1 MWSQNLI
8 PVSPSVNSVPR
19 TTHEDVQ
26 DRTAIQHDAA
36 PHYDATTTILVPFHD
51 VPVVVSATRSNDI
64 VERDDGSWITDI
76 FLQEVLQTIH
86 PGQEISVVNKDI
98 QLAVGKGENYLSIIY
113 RVEVQYKRGNTGNIE
128 NHHLILKGYPNCDFI
143 TKFITELGV
152 FDRELSIYQSAL
164 TAIYTFAEE
173 RFQRDQIP
181 YITSK
186 SFKTSRPNT
195 VVLEDLKYQGF
206 RMANRKA
213 MLDLQHCFTVVRNL
227 AHLHGMSGALH
238 NHNPDILSQYDNV
251 VFGKRNKPYLDNF
264 LPEQMRILSKAIKTW
279 SGFETYAAKL
289 EKLIPEYS
297 DKLVDI
303 CTPQPGGFHV
313 LTHGDCWINNY
324 LFKYS
329 SIGEPTD
336 VRFVDFQLSCLGSP
350 ATDLTYFLYS
360 SSQNE
365 VRASRLDE
373 VLKMYH
379 TQLCETLAALGSNPE
394 VFGFQDLKNEMKR
407 VALCGLY
414 AATTV
419 LAGVVGDAEEKEEE
433 APDMAELTEER
444 MSKEEKNPW
453 EKHKNNP
460 RFREALQQ
468 MLPHFDEIGVFD

>member
-1 MWSQNLI
+1 MAS
-8 PVSPSVNSVPR
+8 
-19 TTHEDVQ
+19 
-26 DRTAIQHDAA
+26 
-36 PHYDATTTILVPFHD
+36 
-51 VPVVVSATRSNDI
+51 SNDI

-76 FLQEVLQTIH
+76 LLQEILQNIH
-86 PGQEISVVNKDI
+86 PGQEVSIVNKDI
-98 QLAVGKGENYLSIIY
+98 QFAVGKGENYLSIIY

-128 NHHLILKGYPNCDFI
+128 NHHLILKGYPDGDVIRKLINDM
-143 TKFITELGV
+143 GV
-152 FDRELSIYQSAL
+152 FDRELSIYQSVL
-164 TAIYTFAEE
+164 PAIYKFADE
-173 RFQRDQIP
+173 RFQREQIP

-213 MLDLQHCFTVVRNL
+213 MLDLQHCYIVVRNL

-238 NHNPDILSQYDNV
+238 RHNPTILSQYGDNV
-251 VFGKRNKPYLDNF
+251 FCRSNKPNLDKF
-264 LPEQMRILSKAIKTW
+264 LPAQMRTLSKAIKTW

-289 EKLIPEYS
+289 EKLIPKYS

-303 CTPQPGGFHV
+303 CTLQPGGFHV

-350 ATDLTYFLYS
+350 AMDLTYFLYS

-365 VRASRLDE
+365 VRASHLDE

-379 TQLCETLAALGSNPE
+379 TQLCETLAALGFNSD
-394 VFGFQDLKNEMKR
+394 VLSFQDLKNEMKR
-407 VALCGLY
+407 VALYGLY
-414 AATTV
+414 AATTI
-419 LAGVVGDAEEKEEE
+419 LAVVVADAEE
-433 APDMAELTEER
+433 APDMAELTEEDL
-444 MSKEEKNPW
+444 SNEETSPW
-453 EKHKNNP
+453 EKTLNNP

-468 MLPHFDEIGVFD
+468 MLPHFDKMGVFD